1 MITTDQIETVQ
12 SKWGENLVEIG
23 RLSNNREDYETVMD
37 SMLNQL
43 YAFDRGEVLFKP
55 TKVAEKQFRL
65 NLEAAKSYFIGGNPN
80 FSEDFG
86 FALRPWASVKFI
98 NEALILNENHAIA
111 MGNYFFTSANGEELK
126 AEFTFGYIKDKS
138 GNLKINLH
146 HSSIP
151 YNHEK

>member
-1 MITTDQIETVQ
+1 MITTDQIEKVQ
-12 SKWGENLVEIG
+12 LKWGKNLVEIG
-23 RLSNNREDYETVMD
+23 RQKNNREDYETTMD

-43 YAFDRGEVLFKP
+43 YAFDRGEVLIKP
-55 TKVAEKQFRL
+55 TTAAEKQFRL
-65 NLEAAKSYFIGGNPN
+65 NFEAAKSYFIGGNPN

-86 FALRPWASVKFI
+86 FALRPWVSVKFI
-98 NEALILNENHAIA
+98 NKALILNENHAIA
-111 MGNYFFTSANGEELK
+111 MGNYFFTSANGQELK